1 MQLLGLVLIGGFHYR
16 EKFGRGGDLKGR
28 ALLRPGEWELKS
40 LNPLRS
46 ALAPSSR

>member
-16 EKFGRGGDLKGR
+16 EKFGRRGDPKGR
-28 ALLRPGEWELKS
+28 AVLRPGEWELKS